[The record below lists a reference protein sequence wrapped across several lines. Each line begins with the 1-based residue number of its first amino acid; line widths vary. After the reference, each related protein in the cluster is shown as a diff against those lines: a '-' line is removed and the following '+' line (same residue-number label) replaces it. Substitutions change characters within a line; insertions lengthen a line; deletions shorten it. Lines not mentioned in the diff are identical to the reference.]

1 MKILLAAMLA
11 LALLPAYSFA
21 CSPMMN
27 KPANFKPKNADEIP
41 VAAAAPEV
49 SVDHI
54 NRGGDR
60 PDSCSDIG
68 RIVLSIAPDPNG
80 YAYSFEVIEGNN
92 PSDSFNGKIVV
103 GYDSSGRQTFQFSWH
118 EPYKAPPLNF
128 KVRVTAFSKA
138 GNRGGFSIVHI
149 RDDGRLQRRY

>member
-1 MKILLAAMLA
+1 MFA
-11 LALLPAYSFA
+11 LSLLPACSFA

-27 KPANFKPKNADEIP
+27 KPVNFTPGNAEEIP
-41 VAAAAPEV
+41 VVPTAPEV

-54 NRGGDR
+54 NRGGDG

-68 RIVLSIAPDPNG
+68 RIVISTTPDPNG
-80 YAYSFEVIEGNN
+80 YAYSFEAIEGNN

-103 GYDSSGRQTFQFSWH
+103 GYDSNGRQTFQFSWH
-118 EPYKAPPLNF
+118 ETDKAPALNF
-128 KVRVTAFSKA
+128 KVRVTAYSKA
-138 GNRGGFSIVHI
+138 GNKGGFSIIHI

>member
-1 MKILLAAMLA
+1 MLA
-11 LALLPAYSFA
+11 LALVPAYSFA

-27 KPANFKPKNADEIP
+27 KPANFTPANADEIP
-41 VAAAAPEV
+41 VAPAAPEV

-54 NRGGDR
+54 SRGGDR
-60 PDSCSDIG
+60 PDSCWDIG

-103 GYDSSGRQTFQFSWH
+103 GYDSSGRQTFQFSWD
-118 EPYKAPPLNF
+118 EPDKAPPLNF
-128 KVRVTAFSKA
+128 KVRVTAYSKA
-138 GNRGGFSIVHI
+138 GNRGRFSIIHI